1 MTKRQTY
8 IIGGAAGLALVILVA
23 LIAYYRV
30 KFKHTE
36 EVLATEQA
44 SRVKFQDES
53 KRLERELNQSQE
65 EVAAKII
72 KIEILEETIGEI
84 QQQAVNISKA
94 KAKIEAEKRKLEEE
108 RRKREA
114 EYQDLVGSLEQE
126 IKNREIQITELQGM
140 LTVNLMDKILFD
152 SGRSVI
158 KPAGKRVLDKI
169 ARTFLNRYPEREIRV
184 EGHTDNMPF
193 RGSALNNWDL
203 STERAISAVRYLQE
217 HANVAPS
224 RLAAVGYAYHR
235 PIDTSE
241 TREGRA
247 RNRRIEIVVMPP
259 KKAIAE

>member
-8 IIGGAAGLALVILVA
+8 IIGGAAGLALVILVT
-23 LIAYYRV
+23 LIAFYRV
-30 KFKHTE
+30 KFKQTE
-36 EVLATEQA
+36 EALGTERA
-44 SRVKFQDES
+44 NRVKFEEES
-53 KRLERELNQSQE
+53 KRLGRELNQSQE

-72 KIEILEETIGEI
+72 KIEILEETIGEV
-84 QQQAVNISKA
+84 QKRAVDLSKA
-94 KAKIEAEKRKLEEE
+94 KAKIEDEKRKLESE

-126 IKNREIQITELQGM
+126 IKNKEIQITELQGM

-158 KPAGKRVLDKI
+158 KPAGKRILDKI
-169 ARTFLNRYPEREIRV
+169 AMTFLNRYPDREIRV
-184 EGHTDNMPF
+184 EGHTDNVPF

-217 HANVAPS
+217 HANVAPG

-235 PIDTSE
+235 PIDTND

-259 KKAIAE
+259 KKANTD